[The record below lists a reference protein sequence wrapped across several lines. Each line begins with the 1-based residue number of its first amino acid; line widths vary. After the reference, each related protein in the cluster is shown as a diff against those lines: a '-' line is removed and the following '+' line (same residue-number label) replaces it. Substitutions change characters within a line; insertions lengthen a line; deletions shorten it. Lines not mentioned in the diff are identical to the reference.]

1 MTERLD
7 AQTEAWPLRPWLMA
21 AICAVAGLIFHWL
34 TDYRFPATV
43 PVEQQAA
50 ATFVAIAAVAF
61 VITVERPRWLWSL
74 MFAVGWGL
82 VIALVGWFTA
92 SYNAHP
98 TIFEWPY
105 LSGLFAVLIAAPLF
119 QTVRDEGAWRFPYER
134 LHNHAWMDAVIGAAS
149 LFFTGIAFLLAW
161 LIAGLFD
168 LIGIDLLKDLLQK
181 QWFSWLVAGF
191 SFGAAVGL
199 LRERDALLTT
209 LQRLVMVVFS
219 VLAPVLAAA
228 LILFL
233 ASLPFTGIEKLWNSD
248 IPATSLLLVAGAGGI
263 LLANAVIG
271 NGKSER
277 SQNSVLQWSALA
289 LVLTVLPLAILAALS
304 IGQRIGQYGW
314 TPERIWGVIAVAV
327 AIAYG
332 AAGWWAA
339 YKGRRD
345 FDDLLRP
352 LQTKLAIGLCGL
364 ALLLALPI
372 LDFGAISARS
382 QLARLSDGYVVPAEF
397 DWNAMAFDFGPA
409 GRHALKRLAASG
421 TTDQRARA
429 AAALN
434 AETRSGL
441 TEDVLTAGPP
451 PSELVV
457 MPRDASVPSDLRA
470 RLLGGP
476 GIDRP
481 FCSSGGACK
490 VYPQPGGTTYIVFM
504 DSCANLPPERRS
516 DPKAQ
521 CTRSPGVFEMRDGK
535 WEDVSVHTFKRP
547 GDALDPSQVAGSLQ
561 RETEALERGDV
572 RIVTVTKRQ
581 IMVGGKKAGNDF
593 E

>member
-21 AICAVAGLIFHWL
+21 AICAVAGLIFHLL

-43 PVEQQAA
+43 PVERQAA
-50 ATFVAIAAVAF
+50 ATFVAIATVAF

-74 MFAVGWGL
+74 MFACGWGL

-92 SYNAHP
+92 SYNANP

-181 QWFSWLVAGF
+181 QWFSWMVAGF
-191 SFGAAVGL
+191 SFGAAVGM

-233 ASLPFTGIEKLWNSD
+233 ASLPFTGLEKLWNSD
-248 IPATSLLLVAGAGGI
+248 IPATPLLLVAGAGGI

-277 SQNSVLQWSALA
+277 SANSVLQWSALA

-332 AAGWWAA
+332 ATGWWAA

-382 QLARLSDGYVVPAEF
+382 QLARLESGQVKAEEF
-397 DWNAMAFDFGPA
+397 DWTAMAFDFGKAGRKHLGEIEKSGPA
-409 GRHALKRLAASG
+409 GQRELAK
-421 TTDQRARA
+421 
-429 AAALN
+429 AALN
-434 AETRSGL
+434 SENRHSLGTETKSVAQQSRLDQYLRVLSSDIELNPGL
-441 TEDVLTAGPP
+441 TAEITKGWQGCNDRPCAL
-451 PSELVV
+451 
-457 MPRDASVPSDLRA
+457 LRLDQN
-470 RLLGGP
+470 RLLLVT
-476 GIDRP
+476 
-481 FCSSGGACK
+481 SSAGSN
-490 VYPQPGGTTYIVFM
+490 IVSARIIYL
-504 DSCANLPPERRS
+504 DSLGKDQQELASTIARNAAVKGVDLKTVPIEVRTVQRR
-516 DPKAQ
+516 Q
-521 CTRSPGVFEMRDGK
+521 LFVDGK
-535 WEDVSVHTFKRP
+535 PVD
-547 GDALDPSQVAGSLQ
+547 DP
-561 RETEALERGDV
+561 
-572 RIVTVTKRQ
+572 
-581 IMVGGKKAGNDF
+581 F